1 MLGEYKYM
9 NFVYYCISQFV
20 LFMVLVNTGMNMIMY
35 FLICT
40 YFLIYSSMHACIP
53 NEFHLIQKCKGP

>member
-40 YFLIYSSMHACIP
+40 YFLIYS
-53 NEFHLIQKCKGP
+53 

>member
-20 LFMVLVNTGMNMIMY
+20 LFMVFVNTGMNMIMY

-40 YFLIYSSMHACIP
+40 YFLIYS
-53 NEFHLIQKCKGP
+53 